1 MKECL
6 KTWNKESFG
15 NIILEKRKLE
25 KQIEELQIRTME
37 EWYSKI
43 EKNME
48 QELMQ
53 ELIQHERKEEIMW
66 QHKSR
71 KLWLKEGD
79 QNTSSFH
86 KSTIQNR
93 QQIGRAHV

>member
-25 KQIEELQIRTME
+25 KQIEELQIRTMDE
-37 EWYSKI
+37 GYSEI
-43 EKNME
+43 EKNTKQEIM

-53 ELIQHERKEEIMW
+53 RERQEEILW
-66 QHKSR
+66 QHKYR

-79 QNTSSFH
+79 RNTILFN
-86 KSTIQNR
+86 KSTI
-93 QQIGRAHV
+93 